1 MISTAQHSAP
11 QSSTSS
17 DPCHPERSL
26 AESAANRQTQ
36 SKDPVPADSGT
47 GNARS
52 FRIAIRFFDEREAE
66 LRPVSSREA
75 TERESPARKCRV
87 KERNNANREA
97 TTAFTHA
104 RNQ

>member
-1 MISTAQHSAP
+1 MSKAS
-11 QSSTSS
+11 
-17 DPCHPERSL
+17 
-26 AESAANRQTQ
+26 RQTE
-36 SKDPVPADSGT
+36 SKDPVPADSDT
-47 GNARS
+47 GNARN
-52 FRIAIRFFDEREAE
+52 FRIAVRFFDESEAE
-66 LRPVSSREA
+66 LCPVSSREA